1 MLLGAKRGGASG
13 RSGRRS
19 RGSYGGEGMNPASS
33 ENGQELRDAGLEAVG
48 EVPWGTHF
56 CIFYE
61 TKKDLL
67 DILVPYF
74 RAGVK
79 SNELCV
85 CYGGSYEFH
94 TIPEAKRRLS
104 KKLPELDDLLECGKV
119 EILARKDWFGVAGN
133 ISLPKTFDR
142 FQ

>member
-1 MLLGAKRGGASG
+1 MAPRRGKIDTVDVLRFYSQDKRMNRAST
-13 RSGRRS
+13 
-19 RGSYGGEGMNPASS
+19 
-33 ENGQELRDAGLEAVG
+33 ENGERLRNTGLEAVG

-61 TKKDLL
+61 TKQDLL

-74 RAGVK
+74 RAGVE

-94 TIPEAKRRLS
+94 TIPEAKRRL
-104 KKLPELDDLLECGKV
+104 KIGRAHV
-119 EILARKDWFGVAGN
+119 
-133 ISLPKTFDR
+133 
-142 FQ
+142 

>member
-1 MLLGAKRGGASG
+1 MRSGANHDGVSG
-13 RSGRRS
+13 RSGRRPKGTY
-19 RGSYGGEGMNPASS
+19 GSGGMNFSPS
-33 ENGQELRDAGLEAVG
+33 ENGQELRDTGLKAVG
-48 EVPWGTHF
+48 EVPFGTHF

-74 RAGVK
+74 RAGVE

-104 KKLPELDDLLECGKV
+104 RELPELDQLLKDRKI
-119 EILARKDWFGVAGN
+119 EILARKDWFGDAGKK
-133 ISLPKTFDR
+133 SLPK
-142 FQ
+142 